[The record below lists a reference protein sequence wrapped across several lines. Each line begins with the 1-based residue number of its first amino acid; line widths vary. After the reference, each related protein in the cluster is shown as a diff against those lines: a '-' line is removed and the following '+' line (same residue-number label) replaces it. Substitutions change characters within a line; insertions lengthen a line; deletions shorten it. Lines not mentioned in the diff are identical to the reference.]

1 MPKLFR
7 LSGPLYLLL
16 ALLTYS
22 LGWGLARYLGNPF
35 KPVSFWLGL
44 LIVLLAQVATVLL
57 AEVFRP
63 VTDPIVEH
71 ETAAQRKALQDQ
83 MLYSALGALAAF
95 CASAFIIY
103 LVDGLSPLA
112 LVYII
117 IALLLPLLYAVP
129 PVRLVRRGFGEFLL
143 ALQLAYIV
151 PSISFLLQAGE
162 YHRLLAML
170 VFPLTLLALASFLVL
185 DFPTFAQDRKFN
197 RGSMLVFMG
206 WERAVPLHNI
216 LVIAAYLILLAAP
229 FFGVSLDL
237 IWPAF
242 LTLPFALLQILS
254 LRSIAMGGRPV
265 WRLFQVTAIAIFGLT
280 AYFMTLTFWLR

>member
-1 MPKLFR
+1 MPKLLR

-44 LIVLLAQVATVLL
+44 LAVLLAQVATFLL

-63 VTDPIVEH
+63 VTDPIVEN

-129 PVRLVRRGFGEFLL
+129 PARLVRRGFGEFLL

-242 LTLPFALLQILS
+242 LTLPFALLQIIS
-254 LRSIAMGGRPV
+254 LRSIAMGGKPV

-280 AYFMTLTFWLR
+280 AYFMALTFWLR